1 MSIDQTDIETF
12 RQEARAWLA
21 AHFERR
27 DPTSSSRRLRGVDH
41 KTVEGI
47 AEQRVLQR
55 RLFEGGYAGISYPVE
70 YGGRGLTLEH
80 ERVFNE
86 EASGYATPDF
96 GVAGGTTFGVCARTL
111 LAHGSPAF
119 LRTHIPRILAGQELW
134 VQFFSEPEAGSDLA
148 GIRTRATRDG
158 DRWILNGSKIWSSGA
173 YYADYGMC
181 LARTDWDAPKHRGL
195 TWFVVPTKAP
205 GVTVQ
210 PIKEINGDAEF
221 CQEFF
226 DDVELTDDDVIGEVN
241 HGWSVAQTMLVFE
254 RGGGGAAPIVEPPDA
269 RRLPSDLVGLTRRI
283 GRERDPLVR
292 QLVARAHINDYA
304 HTCLNQRIAARM
316 RASRSMDAGIAA
328 YGKLAQG
335 TLDPIRAR
343 IGMEIGRGAALAWES
358 GDIEGMTAAVNY
370 LNGRVMSIAG
380 GTNEVQRNGIGER
393 ALGLPR
399 EPSFDS
405 DRPFNEVIRHA
416 RNWSGKVS

>member
-1 MSIDQTDIETF
+1 VSTDQVDIETF
-12 RQEARAWLA
+12 RREARAWLA
-21 AHFERR
+21 ANLERR
-27 DPTSSSRRLRGVDH
+27 DPKSSGRRLRGVDH

-55 RLFEGGYAGISYPVE
+55 RLFDGGYAGISYPAE

-86 EASGYATPDF
+86 EATEFAVPDF

-111 LAHGSPAF
+111 LAHASPAF
-119 LRTHIPRILAGQELW
+119 LRTHIPRILAGKELW

-158 DRWILNGSKIWSSGA
+158 ERWIINGSKIWSSGA

-195 TWFVVPTKAP
+195 TWFAVPTTAP

-221 CQEFF
+221 CQEFL

-254 RGGGGAAPIVEPPDA
+254 RGGGGAAPVVEPPDA
-269 RRLPSDLVGLTRRI
+269 RRLPGDLVGLARRI
-283 GRERDPLVR
+283 GRQDDPLAR
-292 QLVARAHINDYA
+292 QLIARAHINDYA
-304 HTCLNQRIAARM
+304 HTCLNQRIAMRM
-316 RASRSMDAGIAA
+316 RAAGSMDAGIAA

-343 IGMEIGRGAALAWES
+343 IGMEIGRGAALAWEA
-358 GDIEGMTAAVNY
+358 GDIDGMTAAVNY

-405 DRPFNEVIRHA
+405 DRPFNEVVRNA
-416 RNWSGKVS
+416 RNWSGKVG

>member
-1 MSIDQTDIETF
+1 VTTDQVDIETF

-21 AHFERR
+21 ANLERR
-27 DPTSSSRRLRGVDH
+27 DPKSSGRRLRGVDH
-41 KTVEGI
+41 KSVEGI
-47 AEQRVLQR
+47 AEERVLQR
-55 RLFEGGYAGISYPVE
+55 RLFDGGYAGISYPAE

-86 EASGYATPDF
+86 EASEFAVPDF

-111 LAHGSPAF
+111 LAHASPAF
-119 LRTHIPRILAGQELW
+119 LRTHIPRILAGEELW

-148 GIRTRATRDG
+148 GIRTRATRNG
-158 DRWILNGSKIWSSGA
+158 ERWIINGSKIWSSGA

-195 TWFVVPTKAP
+195 TWFAVPTTAP

-254 RGGGGAAPIVEPPDA
+254 RGGGGAAPVAEPPDA
-269 RRLPSDLVGLTRRI
+269 RRLPGDLVGLARRI
-283 GRERDPLVR
+283 GRQDDPLAR
-292 QLVARAHINDYA
+292 QLIARAHINDYA
-304 HTCLNQRIAARM
+304 HTCLNQRIAMRM
-316 RASRSMDAGIAA
+316 RAAGSMDAGIAA

-343 IGMEIGRGAALAWES
+343 IGMEIGRGAALAWEA
-358 GDIEGMTAAVNY
+358 GDIDGMTAAVNY

-405 DRPFNEVIRHA
+405 DRPFNEVVRNA
-416 RNWSGKVS
+416 RNWSGKVG